1 MYPYIATQICQNCDS
16 PIVVK
21 QKRDKDNQFCCKECY
36 NQFRRKGK
44 PIKINL
50 IGSHY
55 VCLKC
60 EKIFIPTRNTKGM
73 YCSYACSNGAKAV
86 DHKLICQCCNRE
98 FSIKNIAEI
107 KRGHY
112 KYCSNEC
119 RKRKYRINEDF
130 FNIINEESAYW
141 LGFIWATVRGS
152 KYNKVSLL
160 SKKELLVRF
169 NEALNSNY
177 PIKNSIDNK
186 SMIRITSLR
195 ILSRL
200 AELGI
205 NDIIYMEFPDI
216 SIEYQKDF
224 IRGYYDSDCGY
235 HYKDNGQD
243 VAVLHG
249 RSSKLMRSISDILKA
264 KLVID
269 KGEWIV
275 ISFDFSKV
283 DGSPR
288 LENKWDFN

>member
-1 MYPYIATQICQNCDS
+1 MYPYIAAQICQNCDS

-130 FNIINEESAYW
+130 FNVINEENAYW
-141 LGFIWATVRGS
+141 LGFIWATVRS
-152 KYNKVSLL
+152 NKYNKVSLL
-160 SKKELLVRF
+160 SRKELLVRF
-169 NEALNSNY
+169 NEALGSNY

-205 NDIIYMEFPDI
+205 NDVVYMEFPDI
-216 SIEYQKDF
+216 PVDYQKDF
-224 IRGYYDSDCGY
+224 IRGYYDSDWGY

-264 KLVID
+264 KLIID

>member
-1 MYPYIATQICQNCDS
+1 MYPYTATQTCQNCDS

-21 QKRDKDNQFCCKECY
+21 QKRDKDNQFCSKECY

-119 RKRKYRINEDF
+119 RKRKYHINENF
-130 FNIINEESAYW
+130 FNTIDENSAYW
-141 LGFIWATVRGS
+141 LGFIWATVRS
-152 KYNKVSLL
+152 NKYNKVSLL
-160 SKKELLVRF
+160 SKKELLARF
-169 NEALNSNY
+169 NEALESNY

-200 AELGI
+200 ADLGI
-205 NDIIYMEFPDI
+205 KDTIYMEFPDI
-216 SIEYQKDF
+216 PVDYHKDF

-243 VAVLHG
+243 VVVLHG

-275 ISFDFSKV
+275 ISFDFSKMN
-283 DGSPR
+283 GSPK
-288 LENKWDFN
+288 LESKWSFS